1 MLNTDASATDAT
13 PTVRIGFI
21 RPLMPFQRFVRHSSS
36 HKSHLV
42 SNKLVLVQINVT
54 WWGRTRINS
63 IAAGVE
69 EPEEMT
75 RDTMLHVYY
84 SLETVWV
91 LLQFEA
97 LKRTHTRT
105 AISPSNQSSDNY
117 FFVVHIRCPSSLY
130 YDEMEIFQDKHF
142 RVKIQNQKDC
152 CAV

>member
-1 MLNTDASATDAT
+1 
-13 PTVRIGFI
+13 
-21 RPLMPFQRFVRHSSS
+21 
-36 HKSHLV
+36 
-42 SNKLVLVQINVT
+42 
-54 WWGRTRINS
+54 
-63 IAAGVE
+63 
-69 EPEEMT
+69 MT

-142 RVKIQNQKDC
+142 RVQIQNQKDC
-152 CAV
+152 